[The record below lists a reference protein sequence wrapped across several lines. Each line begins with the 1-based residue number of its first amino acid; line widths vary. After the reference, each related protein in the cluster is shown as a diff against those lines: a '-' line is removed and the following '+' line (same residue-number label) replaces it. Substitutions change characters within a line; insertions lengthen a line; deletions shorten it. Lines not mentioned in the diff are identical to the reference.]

1 MDLKKHID
9 FFNPAK
15 LTSNNLEVHI
25 IGVGAVG
32 SNIALQLA
40 KLGVPLIHIWD
51 FDSVNE
57 HNITNQ
63 VYNVTDLYKP
73 KVVVLKQ
80 HLLNNNPNMKVYA
93 HHMKYNNQPLKGIV
107 FLTVDSIQ
115 TRKQIAEDNFYNNY
129 IQLVIDGRIGLER
142 GQVFT
147 TEWFLEQDKQN
158 YINLCDFK
166 DSETDAVV
174 SACGT
179 ELSVSP
185 SVLLTTA
192 YAVAQLINFV
202 NKHPIKKSIQFDA
215 FAFKTLAL

>member
-1 MDLKKHID
+1 MEIKKHID

-15 LTSNNLEVHI
+15 LTANKLEVHI

-40 KLGVPLIHIWD
+40 KLGVTTIHLWD
-51 FDSVNE
+51 FDIVNE

-63 VYNVTDLYKP
+63 VYTSLDVGLP
-73 KVVVLKQ
+73 KVNALKK
-80 HLLNNNPNMKVYA
+80 HMLENNPDIKIYA
-93 HHMKYNNQPLKGIV
+93 HNMRYTNQPLKGII
-107 FLTVDSIQ
+107 FLTVDSIK
-115 TRKQIAEDNFYNNY
+115 TRKEIAENNFHNLF
-129 IQLVIDGRIGLER
+129 IKLVIDGRIGLEK

-147 TEWFLEQDKQN
+147 TNWLYDNDKQN
-158 YINLCDFK
+158 YINLCDFN
-166 DSETDAVV
+166 DSETDAVI

-185 SVLLTTA
+185 SVLLTAA

-202 NKHPIKKSIQFDA
+202 NEKKLKQTIQFDA
-215 FAFKTLAL
+215 FEFKTLAL